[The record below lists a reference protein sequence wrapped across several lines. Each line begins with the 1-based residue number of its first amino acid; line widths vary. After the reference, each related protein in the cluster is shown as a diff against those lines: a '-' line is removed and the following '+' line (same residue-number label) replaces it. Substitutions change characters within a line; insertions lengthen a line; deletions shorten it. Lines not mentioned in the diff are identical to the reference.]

1 MEKQYIKKFNKDKLF
16 EMANLTTDDTGLPYI
31 IWISPSSG
39 KEKHWARIK
48 VSYKN
53 ELIPVSISDDPKI
66 MVKGKSIPKFDLIR
80 KFIIDNKDILMAYW
94 NSKGTMSLKL
104 VFKSLK
110 KLK

>member
-1 MEKQYIKKFNKDKLF
+1 MKTQYEKKYQQFF
-16 EMANLTTDDTGLPYI
+16 EMANLTKEDTGLPYI

-66 MVKGKSIPKFDLIR
+66 MIKGKNISKFDLIK
-80 KFIIDNKDILMAYW
+80 KFIIMNKDILLDYW
-94 NSKGTMSLKL
+94 NSKGEMSLRL
-104 VFKSLK
+104 VFSKLK
-110 KLK
+110 KVK